1 MPEQPDDQLDRRIS
15 KMTGEAALPRSN
27 GELVFDSPWES
38 RAFGIA
44 VALHG
49 DRRFDWEEFRGD
61 LIEEITR
68 AESEVGPYAGTGAE
82 SSGASYYER
91 WLASLERVLVT
102 RGLLNR
108 PELEARAAEY
118 ASGARSDDDH

>member
-1 MPEQPDDQLDRRIS
+1 MPEQSEDQLDRRIS
-15 KMTGEAALPRSN
+15 NMTGEAALPRSN

-61 LIEEITR
+61 LIDEITR
-68 AESEVGPYAGTGAE
+68 AETAPDT
-82 SSGASYYER
+82 SGASYYER
-91 WLASLERVLVT
+91 WLVSLERVLVT
-102 RGLLNR
+102 RGLLNG
-108 PELEARAAEY
+108 PELATRAAEY
-118 ASGARSDDDH
+118 ASGVRSDDDH

>member
-1 MPEQPDDQLDRRIS
+1 MPDQEQAQDQLDRRIS
-15 KMTGEAALPRSN
+15 NMDGEAALPRSN

-49 DRRFDWEEFRGD
+49 DQRFDWEEFRGD

-68 AESEVGPYAGTGAE
+68 ADSEASE
-82 SSGASYYER
+82 ASYYER
-91 WLASLERVLVT
+91 WVASLERVLVT